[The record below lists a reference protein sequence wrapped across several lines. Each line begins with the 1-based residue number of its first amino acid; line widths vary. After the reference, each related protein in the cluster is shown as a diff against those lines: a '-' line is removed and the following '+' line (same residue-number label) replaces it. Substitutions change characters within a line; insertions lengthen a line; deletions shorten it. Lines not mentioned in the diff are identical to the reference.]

1 MDLTDG
7 NDPRET
13 RDVIKAIGKSIEFVC
28 VNVANQAYLVAH
40 PNLRIRRTD
49 ADDFIELF
57 YDLCQKISMDGQD
70 IWIRSIVRD
79 GASRFRPGILNEH
92 GEDNHLDLTS
102 GRGTMEFGNMKLEH
116 GRQAFRSLF
125 VGASAKAVSESTDN
139 RGPATLYPAPVNQSS
154 IDA

>member
-1 MDLTDG
+1 LSPRELYNKLVDLTDG

-13 RDVIKAIGKSIEFVC
+13 RDVIKAI
-28 VNVANQAYLVAH
+28 VAH